1 MRPARIAPPIALILL
16 LGALAGLVPA
26 ARRAPARGPA
36 VVPFQVLPSNHMVVE
51 AKINGKG
58 PYRLIFD
65 LGAPVSLLSN
75 HAAEDAGA
83 VDKKTPRGF
92 FMGIRGEAAIRKLE
106 LGGLTAD
113 DVPVVV
119 MDHPY

>member
-1 MRPARIAPPIALILL
+1 
-16 LGALAGLVPA
+16 
-26 ARRAPARGPA
+26 
-36 VVPFQVLPSNHMVVE
+36 VLPSNHMVVE

-119 MDHPY
+119 MDHPYLKALSAAEAGPDVPLFRNLLGTTGRPLEGIIGYTFWAHY